1 MIPNILRTAEP
12 LKCKVID
19 YFMAKND
26 NIIIGNEVMYGI
38 KRKVVDLLLIKEK
51 SICAI
56 EIKGDNDNLNRLP
69 EQIVEYSKIFDYVY
83 VFSTPKH
90 VESLIDEL
98 PLGVGIFIISEEKIN
113 EIRRPQKQKKHDKI
127 EMLYS
132 ISCQYLLSKGIKSGK
147 DSDDLRKSISKK
159 NMTWIHSLLLD
170 FYTDKLN
177 TNYTAFKNERGIV
190 SHVDDIPL
198 LNGGLTI
205 FP

>member
-38 KRKVVDLLLIKEK
+38 KRKVVDLLLIKEN

-69 EQIVEYSKIFDYVY
+69 EQLVEYSKIFDYVY

-90 VESLIDEL
+90 VESLIDKL
-98 PLGVGIFIISEEKIN
+98 PLGIGIFIINEEKIN

-132 ISCQYLLSKGIKSGK
+132 MSCQYLLSKGIKSGK

-170 FYTDKLN
+170 FYTDKLK

-205 FP
+205 SP